1 MDWVLDDIRDTAVD
15 SPRRSDDVAGWGV
28 VGVVG
33 VSVSGGGG
41 GVVVVVGGGGFGK
54 TTVDNRVRRRGIG
67 RGIGMQRQG
76 RPMSRLQRRQ
86 RGRWLVLLF
95 LAKTEE
101 RHLVARRGE
110 EVGGREQRKKR

>member
-41 GVVVVVGGGGFGK
+41 GVVVVGVVNKQEIISVPETAILAASRQKAADMRAGNRPYR
-54 TTVDNRVRRRGIG
+54 TVYSGV
-67 RGIGMQRQG
+67 
-76 RPMSRLQRRQ
+76 S
-86 RGRWLVLLF
+86 V
-95 LAKTEE
+95 
-101 RHLVARRGE
+101 V
-110 EVGGREQRKKR
+110 